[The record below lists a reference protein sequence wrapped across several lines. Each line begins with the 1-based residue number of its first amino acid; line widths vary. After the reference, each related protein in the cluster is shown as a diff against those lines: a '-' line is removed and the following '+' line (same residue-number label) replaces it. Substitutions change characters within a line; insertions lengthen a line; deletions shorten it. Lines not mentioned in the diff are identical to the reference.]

1 MSEVVNNMS
10 SGILDMYNLFLSGM
24 PSGTQKIINLLL
36 IVIVVVLYAILI
48 WNFYRWISKREILK
62 LNVWIKSRTSS
73 PGGSRFLGGIF
84 YILENMVLLPIVIFL
99 WFLFFTIFLIFL
111 TEGMDVGTI
120 LALSAIIIT
129 AIRMTSYYKEEVAR
143 ELSKM
148 LPLTLLAVALTQHGS
163 LNFSQIIS
171 NISLIPNHIS
181 EIWIYFVLIFIVEFV
196 LTIFDLV
203 FRSFSVSDEE
213 ISTESEEKDE

>member
-1 MSEVVNNMS
+1 MSEVVTNMS
-10 SGILDMYNLFLSGM
+10 SSILDLYNLFLSGM

-36 IVIVVVLYAILI
+36 VVIVVVLYTILI

-84 YILENMVLLPIVIFL
+84 YILENMIILPVVIFL

-163 LNFSQIIS
+163 LDFSQIIS

-181 EIWIYFVLIFIVEFV
+181 EIWIYFILIFIVEFV

-203 FRSFSVSDEE
+203 FRYFSVSDEE
-213 ISTESEEKDE
+213 LSTENEEN